1 MKEFDIQKARAA
13 TESLLEYYRKKAEGY
28 HPECEPLR
36 VTNAAE
42 MLPAA
47 LDRIEELEAALIEER
62 ARRIC
67 HAPTDTV
74 GHWPVYEE
82 TVVDEAKIQLH
93 AEGRI

>member
-1 MKEFDIQKARAA
+1 MKFDKQAAREICGRIKGYEDPDGGNLAEFQ
-13 TESLLEYYRKKAEGY
+13 
-28 HPECEPLR
+28 
-36 VTNAAE
+36 AAE
-42 MLPAA
+42 ILPTA
-47 LDRIEELEAALIEER
+47 LDRIDELEAALVEER